1 MVSQNS
7 VVFAS
12 GNPAN
17 TLFQEMLLE
26 DSCVFRNARKR
37 ENKSLAHRGG
47 RCYFLGYPMIEECEN
62 VLKAI
67 REDNTSGASE
77 LVHRAIQCLMLFSE
91 KSKNSSPSRFKKDL
105 FGFMKRLISSQPTM
119 ASFLNLA
126 NAVLMGIE
134 HVEDVE
140 AIKEAMG
147 EATKAFLRGLRDTPR
162 RIAIHTASLLRG
174 KNGILTH
181 SYSSTVF
188 EAIRFAANA
197 GRDLKVICTE
207 SRPALEGVNLAKK
220 LAAEGIKVHL
230 APDSAAPSLLREA
243 DLFLTGGDALSPLGL
258 VNKIGTYGIAIAAK
272 ANGVPFYALCGT
284 DKILTEGLAVK
295 LRIESKDPGEVLP
308 TPHPRVE
315 VINRYFDITPT
326 EFLSGVVTEEG
337 VWQGDH
343 LNRFVEG
350 LRVCRAL
357 REGWM

>member
-1 MVSQNS
+1 
-7 VVFAS
+7 
-12 GNPAN
+12 
-17 TLFQEMLLE
+17 
-26 DSCVFRNARKR
+26 
-37 ENKSLAHRGG
+37 
-47 RCYFLGYPMIEECEN
+47 MIEECEN
-62 VLKAI
+62 ALKAI

-77 LVHRAIQCLMLFSE
+77 LVHRAVQCLIFFSE
-91 KSKNSSPSRFKKDL
+91 TSKAPSPSPFKREL
-105 FGFMKRLISSQPTM
+105 FEFIEKLISIQPTM
-119 ASFLNLA
+119 APFLNLA
-126 NAVLMGIE
+126 NTVLMSIE

-147 EATKAFLRGLRDTPR
+147 EAAKAFLRGLREIPR
-162 RIAIHTASLLRG
+162 RIAIHTASLLSG
-174 KNGILTH
+174 KDGILTH

-220 LAAEGIKVHL
+220 LAAEGAKVHL
-230 APDSAAPSLLREA
+230 VPDSAAPSLLREA

-284 DKILTEGLAVK
+284 DKILPQGLGER
-295 LRIESKDPGEVLP
+295 LRIEPKDPAEVLP
-308 TPHPRVE
+308 TPHPGIE

-343 LNRFVEG
+343 LNRFIAN
-350 LRVCRAL
+350 LRECRAL
-357 REGWM
+357 REGWI